1 MSYYF
6 LYQKKGVPSW
16 LAYSFILIMTVIISL
31 AFKGS
36 STKIVSRAS
45 KNLIPHNITVSNL
58 TNKSASIHFTTK
70 DPVKTYLS
78 ISSQNKP
85 TQVQFDYRDQKEQ
98 LPRRLHYFQLNQL
111 STNTQYGFS
120 IYVEGKL
127 YQEEQTLKT
136 LDLEY
141 PTLSNAPVFGKV
153 VQSNLQPGIDILVTV
168 TLFPQSRYTY
178 SALTRSSGEWIAT
191 LPIVLNE
198 ENQETNISPNQ
209 IINLHLINEDLQQ
222 SKVTVKYV
230 EAQPLRSVI
239 IGQNYDFTQSDL
251 VLGVKERRTSQLITS
266 PIDNAVISSFY
277 PTFRGQGSKN
287 TLVKL
292 IIKPDIA
299 DLLVTVDKNGNW
311 QYTPEQPLNP
321 GRYELLVENNNIEE
335 KISFDV
341 GKSGESVLG
350 EATPSATT
358 TLSPTV
364 APTVVVTSP
373 TIMITPTIIQ
383 DKIPQLGF
391 NNNLLILLAST
402 LSLLGLYLVLY

>member
-85 TQVQFDYRDQKEQ
+85 TQVQFDYRDQETQ

-111 STNTQYGFS
+111 STNTQYRFS

-127 YQEEQTLKT
+127 YQEEQTFKT

-153 VQSNLQPGIDILVTV
+153 VQSNLQPGVDILVTV

-277 PTFRGQGSKN
+277 PT
-287 TLVKL
+287 
-292 IIKPDIA
+292 
-299 DLLVTVDKNGNW
+299 
-311 QYTPEQPLNP
+311 
-321 GRYELLVENNNIEE
+321 
-335 KISFDV
+335 
-341 GKSGESVLG
+341 
-350 EATPSATT
+350 
-358 TLSPTV
+358 
-364 APTVVVTSP
+364 
-373 TIMITPTIIQ
+373 
-383 DKIPQLGF
+383 
-391 NNNLLILLAST
+391 
-402 LSLLGLYLVLY
+402 